1 MFEELLSSP
10 QTVTLSS
17 GETVEIPRLSW
28 GKELKI
34 YRILAQIFKEVPGV
48 EEGSVDKAVEILT
61 RFAEK
66 VVELATLVLNKDAN
80 WVNEHLTSKD
90 MIQIILPLC
99 FSTYRRVNDGITSSL
114 GHVTPPEEP
123 RNLT

>member
-1 MFEELLSSP
+1 MFEELLSAP

-34 YRILAQIFKEVPGV
+34 YRILAQIFKEVPGI
-48 EEGSVDKAVEILT
+48 EEGSVDKAVEVLT
-61 RFAEK
+61 RFAER
-66 VVELATLVLNKDAN
+66 VVELATLVLNKDAG

-99 FSTYRRVNDGITSSL
+99 FDTYRRVNDGITSSL
-114 GHVTPPEEP
+114 GRITPPEEP